1 MFFHT
6 HHKFLYFLIP
16 LDRADKGK
24 EQTMKKLIVISA
36 LLGAL
41 AVSSM
46 ACPECDGCFGN
57 HYGFCSEAE
66 AVEQAEPIEKP
77 KKEPKKEKKYFWM
90 PLGEFEIT
98 AYCGGTCCSSGTG
111 ITASGNVAEEGK
123 TIGVDPDII
132 PLGSKVKIIFEDGTE
147 HVYRADDTG
156 SAINGNIID
165 LYMESHE
172 DALVF
177 GRQTCKVYI
186 RELNDERD

>member
-1 MFFHT
+1 
-6 HHKFLYFLIP
+6 
-16 LDRADKGK
+16 
-24 EQTMKKLIVISA
+24 MKKLIVISA
-36 LLGAL
+36 ILGAI

-66 AVEQAEPIEKP
+66 AIEPAQPIEKP
-77 KKEPKKEKKYFWM
+77 KKEPKKEKVEKYFWM

-123 TIGVDPDII
+123 TIGVDTDII
-132 PLGSKVKIIFEDGTE
+132 PLGSKVKIVFAGTE

-186 RELNDERD
+186 QELNDERN

>member
-1 MFFHT
+1 
-6 HHKFLYFLIP
+6 
-16 LDRADKGK
+16 
-24 EQTMKKLIVISA
+24 MKKLIAISA

-66 AVEQAEPIEKP
+66 AVEQAEAIEPAQPTEEP

-90 PLGEFEIT
+90 SLGEFEIT

-132 PLGSKVKIIFEDGTE
+132 PLGSKVKIVFSDGTE

-186 RELNDERD
+186 QELNDERN

>member
-1 MFFHT
+1 
-6 HHKFLYFLIP
+6 
-16 LDRADKGK
+16 
-24 EQTMKKLIVISA
+24 MKKLIVISA
-36 LLGAL
+36 LLGAI

-66 AVEQAEPIEKP
+66 AVEQAEAIEPAQPTEEP
-77 KKEPKKEKKYFWM
+77 KKEPKKEKKAQKHFWM
-90 PLGEFEIT
+90 SLGEFEIT
-98 AYCGGTCCSSGTG
+98 AYCGGTCCSSGTE
-111 ITASGNVAEEGK
+111 ITASGNIAEEGK
-123 TIGVDPDII
+123 TIGVDPNII
-132 PLGSKVKIIFEDGTE
+132 PLGSKVKIVFADGTE

-186 RELNDERD
+186 QELNDERN

>member
-1 MFFHT
+1 
-6 HHKFLYFLIP
+6 
-16 LDRADKGK
+16 
-24 EQTMKKLIVISA
+24 MKKFIVISA

-77 KKEPKKEKKYFWM
+77 KKEPKKEKKHFWM
-90 PLGEFEIT
+90 SLGEFEIT

-132 PLGSKVKIIFEDGTE
+132 PLGSKVKIVFADGTE

-165 LYMESHE
+165 LYMGTAESGGHE
-172 DALVF
+172 RALQF

-186 RELNDERD
+186 QELNDERN

>member
-1 MFFHT
+1 
-6 HHKFLYFLIP
+6 
-16 LDRADKGK
+16 
-24 EQTMKKLIVISA
+24 MKKLIVISA
-36 LLGAL
+36 ILGAI

-66 AVEQAEPIEKP
+66 AIEPAQQAEEPIEKP
-77 KKEPKKEKKYFWM
+77 KKEKVQKHFWM
-90 PLGEFEIT
+90 SLGEFEIT

-111 ITASGNVAEEGK
+111 ITASGNIAEEGK

-132 PLGSKVKIIFEDGTE
+132 PLGSKVKIVFADGTE

-186 RELNDERD
+186 QELNDERN

>member
-1 MFFHT
+1 
-6 HHKFLYFLIP
+6 
-16 LDRADKGK
+16 
-24 EQTMKKLIVISA
+24 MKKLIVISA
-36 LLGAL
+36 ILGAI

-66 AVEQAEPIEKP
+66 AVEQAEAIEPAEPIEKP
-77 KKEPKKEKKYFWM
+77 KKEPKKYFWM

-132 PLGSKVKIIFEDGTE
+132 PLGSKVKIVFSDGTE

-186 RELNDERD
+186 RELNDERN

>member
-1 MFFHT
+1 
-6 HHKFLYFLIP
+6 
-16 LDRADKGK
+16 
-24 EQTMKKLIVISA
+24 MKKLIVISA

-66 AVEQAEPIEKP
+66 AVETAQPTEEP
-77 KKEPKKEKKYFWM
+77 KKEPKKEKKHFWM

-111 ITASGNVAEEGK
+111 ITASGNIAEEGK

-132 PLGSKVKIIFEDGTE
+132 PLGSKVKIVFSDGTE

-172 DALVF
+172 EALVF

-186 RELNDERD
+186 RELNDERN

>member
-1 MFFHT
+1 
-6 HHKFLYFLIP
+6 
-16 LDRADKGK
+16 
-24 EQTMKKLIVISA
+24 MKKLIVISA
-36 LLGAL
+36 LLGAI

-66 AVEQAEPIEKP
+66 AIEPAEPIEKP
-77 KKEPKKEKKYFWM
+77 KKGPKKEKKCFWM

-132 PLGSKVKIIFEDGTE
+132 PLGSKVKIVFSDGTE

-186 RELNDERD
+186 QELNDERN

>member
-1 MFFHT
+1 
-6 HHKFLYFLIP
+6 
-16 LDRADKGK
+16 
-24 EQTMKKLIVISA
+24 MKKLIAISA

-90 PLGEFEIT
+90 SLGEFEIT

-132 PLGSKVKIIFEDGTE
+132 RLGSKVKIVFAGTE

-165 LYMESHE
+165 LYMGTAESGGHE
-172 DALVF
+172 KALQF
-177 GRQTCKVYI
+177 GRQTCQVFI
-186 RELNDERD
+186 EEVNEPRN

>member
-1 MFFHT
+1 
-6 HHKFLYFLIP
+6 
-16 LDRADKGK
+16 
-24 EQTMKKLIVISA
+24 MKKLIVTAI
-36 LLGAL
+36 LGAI

-66 AVEQAEPIEKP
+66 AVEQAEAIEPAEPIEKP
-77 KKEPKKEKKYFWM
+77 KKEPKKYFWM
-90 PLGEFEIT
+90 SLGEFEIT

-132 PLGSKVKIIFEDGTE
+132 PLGSKVKIVFAGTE

-165 LYMESHE
+165 LYMGTAESGGHE
-172 DALVF
+172 KALQF
-177 GRQTCKVYI
+177 GRQTCQVFI
-186 RELNDERD
+186 EEVNEPRN

>member
-1 MFFHT
+1 
-6 HHKFLYFLIP
+6 
-16 LDRADKGK
+16 
-24 EQTMKKLIVISA
+24 MKKLIVISA
-36 LLGAL
+36 ILGAI

-66 AVEQAEPIEKP
+66 AVEQAESIEQAEPIEKP
-77 KKEPKKEKKYFWM
+77 KKEPKKEKKHFWM
-90 PLGEFEIT
+90 SLGEFEIT

-132 PLGSKVKIIFEDGTE
+132 PLGSKVKIVFADGTE

-165 LYMESHE
+165 LYMGTAESGGHE
-172 DALVF
+172 KALQF
-177 GRQTCKVYI
+177 GRQTCQVFI
-186 RELNDERD
+186 EELNEPRN

>member
-1 MFFHT
+1 
-6 HHKFLYFLIP
+6 
-16 LDRADKGK
+16 
-24 EQTMKKLIVISA
+24 MKKLIVISA
-36 LLGAL
+36 ILGAI

-66 AVEQAEPIEKP
+66 AVAPAEPIEKP
-77 KKEPKKEKKYFWM
+77 KKEPNKEKKYVWM
-90 PLGEFEIT
+90 SLGEFGIS
-98 AYCGGTCCSSGTG
+98 AYCGGTCCSSGAG
-111 ITASGNVAEEGK
+111 ITASGNVAEEGE

-132 PLGSKVKIIFEDGTE
+132 PLGSKVKSVFADGTE

-172 DALVF
+172 EALVF

-186 RELNDERD
+186 QELNDERN